1 MVNSIF
7 LTFGKI
13 YKRNN
18 LDMKKLVFAV
28 AAASFLV
35 SCGLPEGGNKG
46 VLKKTEDVVRYDDEN
61 AEAPTYKEKTDSATE
76 EQPAAAEV
84 KVDSTAKK

>member
-61 AEAPTYKEKTDSATE
+61 AEAPTYKEKTDSATVE
-76 EQPAAAEV
+76 HPAAAEV

>member
-61 AEAPTYKEKTDSATE
+61 AEAPTYKEKTDSATV
-76 EQPAAAEV
+76 EQPAAAEA

>member
-61 AEAPTYKEKTDSATE
+61 AEAPTYKAKTDSATV

>member
-61 AEAPTYKEKTDSATE
+61 AEAPNYKEKTDSATV

>member
-13 YKRNN
+13 YKRKN

-61 AEAPTYKEKTDSATE
+61 AEAPTYKEKTDSATV

>member
-46 VLKKTEDVVRYDDEN
+46 VLKKTEDVVRYD
-61 AEAPTYKEKTDSATE
+61 Y
-76 EQPAAAEV
+76 
-84 KVDSTAKK
+84 

>member
-1 MVNSIF
+1 
-7 LTFGKI
+7 
-13 YKRNN
+13 
-18 LDMKKLVFAV
+18 MKKLVFAV

-61 AEAPTYKEKTDSATE
+61 AEAPTYKEKTDSATVV

>member
-61 AEAPTYKEKTDSATE
+61 AEAPTYKEKTDSAIV

>member
-61 AEAPTYKEKTDSATE
+61 AEAPTYKEKTDSATV
-76 EQPAAAEV
+76 EQPATAEV

>member
-28 AAASFLV
+28 AVASFLV

-61 AEAPTYKEKTDSATE
+61 AEAPTYKEKTDSATV
-76 EQPAAAEV
+76 EQTAAAEV

>member
-61 AEAPTYKEKTDSATE
+61 AEAPTYKEKTDSATV
-76 EQPAAAEV
+76 EQPAAVEV

>member
-35 SCGLPEGGNKG
+35 SCGLPEGGKKG
-46 VLKKTEDVVRYDDEN
+46 SFEKKTEDVVRYDDEN
-61 AEAPTYKEKTDSATE
+61 AEAPTYKEKTDSATV
-76 EQPAAAEV
+76 EQT
-84 KVDSTAKK
+84 SCCRS

>member
-28 AAASFLV
+28 ATASFLV

-61 AEAPTYKEKTDSATE
+61 AEAPTYKEKTDSATV
-76 EQPAAAEV
+76 EQTAGAEV

>member
-61 AEAPTYKEKTDSATE
+61 AEAPTYKEKTDSATV
-76 EQPAAAEV
+76 EQPTAAEV